1 MYSKYMFASLR
12 KQLRQASVII
22 RFAWV
27 RQLNFRMTILTYRVG
42 EILEIIVLVAMWT
55 SIYASSAGGAIKGF
69 TLPEMITYVLI
80 GNLFMMLTR
89 NYIPQYV
96 ARDINDGRLSVALVK
111 PMHYIKYV
119 FINEFG
125 RAGLT
130 TILSFVT
137 QLIVIA
143 FFLDKIIINS
153 DPLYLLLIIVM
164 LMLALII
171 EMIIGFMIGMVAFW
185 TEEADSTLSVMD
197 RVKRFFSGG
206 YFPLS
211 LLPIGVAT
219 VASFLPFAYSFYVPA
234 QLYLKKMTL
243 TEGLIGLAVQV
254 GWIVALSLM
263 LSIIWK
269 RGLKKYEA
277 TGS

>member
-1 MYSKYMFASLR
+1 MFASLR

-27 RQLNFRMTILTYRVG
+27 RQLNFRMTILTYRIG
-42 EILEIIVLVAMWT
+42 EILEMIVLIAMWG
-55 SIYASSAGGAIKGF
+55 SIYASSGGVAIKGF

-111 PMHYIKYV
+111 PIPYIKFV

-130 TILSFVT
+130 TIMSFVT
-137 QLIVIA
+137 QVIVIA
-143 FFLDKIIINS
+143 FFLDKIVINS

-164 LMLALII
+164 LLLAFVI
-171 EMIIGFMIGMVAFW
+171 EMLIGFMIGMVSFW
-185 TEEADSTLSVMD
+185 TDEADSTLSVMD

-211 LLPIGVAT
+211 LLPAGIAT
-219 VASFLPFAYSFYVPA
+219 VAGFLPFAYSFYVPA
-234 QLYLKKMTL
+234 QLYLKKMTIQ
-243 TEGLIGLAVQV
+243 EGMIGLAVQV
-254 GWIVALSLM
+254 GWIVILSLLM
-263 LSIIWK
+263 NIIWK